1 MAPAELRKVRLSE
14 RTADSGRRRER
25 SRGTSRGAALLIA
38 AILGLSV
45 DQPVA
50 AQDVEEIRAAT
61 RLVWRWRGVMNQA
74 LEDYRAYAE
83 EAVIDRMEEFVSPG
97 ALRATRDKATEEQLK
112 RADGV
117 LLRFVDAIVKGS
129 DRRPDGSVIVA
140 AEALEPAEKSICP
153 IYPFCD

>member
-1 MAPAELRKVRLSE
+1 MREGA
-14 RTADSGRRRER
+14 TRRRR
-25 SRGTSRGAALLIA
+25 VGQARMRRGAVVLVS
-38 AILGLSV
+38 AILALWT
-45 DQPVA
+45 DRPVV

-83 EAVIDRMEEFVSPG
+83 EAVTDRMEEFVSPG

-129 DRRPDGSVIVA
+129 DRRPDGSVIVV
-140 AEALEPAEKSICP
+140 AEAIEPAQKSICP
-153 IYPFCD
+153 IYPFCE

>member
-1 MAPAELRKVRLSE
+1 MKVLLMSE
-14 RTADSGRRRER
+14 ESNHRMR
-25 SRGTSRGAALLIA
+25 RGALMMLAAVLALWP
-38 AILGLSV
+38 
-45 DQPVA
+45 DQGVV

-83 EAVIDRMEEFVSPG
+83 EALIDRMEEFVSPG

-117 LLRFVDAIVKGS
+117 LLRYVDAIVKGS

-140 AEALEPAEKSICP
+140 AEAIEPAEKTICP
-153 IYPFCD
+153 IYPFCE